1 MIHFIISNVIIP
13 ATPSPI
19 HSLRLAPV
27 DVGWA
32 RPSVELQTHALQD
45 ELKVYYQC
53 GGGQMIAKF
62 VQLTLV
68 TMVYDT

>member
-53 GGGQMIAKF
+53 GGGPK
-62 VQLTLV
+62 
-68 TMVYDT
+68 